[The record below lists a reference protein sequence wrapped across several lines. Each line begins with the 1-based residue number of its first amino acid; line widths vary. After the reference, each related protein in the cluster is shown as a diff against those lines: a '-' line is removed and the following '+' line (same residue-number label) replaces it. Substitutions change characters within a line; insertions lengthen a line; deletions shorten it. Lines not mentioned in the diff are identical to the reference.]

1 MCRTASLSLLLGI
14 AFLSSPGE
22 AAPPRKDSRPPNVLL
37 VTVDTLRPDA
47 LRWAGGKNPTPAF
60 DALAASGFRFPAAVS
75 PAPLTLPVHSS
86 LMTGLLPR
94 RHGVRDNGR
103 VLSGRIPTLAER
115 LSAGGWSTGAVV
127 SGYPLKALF
136 GLARG
141 FAEYDDILLAG
152 KTKVG
157 ERIAPE
163 TTAVALRFLKQHAAS
178 SPGKPFFLWVH
189 YFDAHDPY
197 DPPARLV
204 RPGPR
209 GLYDGEVAFVDEAL
223 ADLRNGLT
231 KLALGPTLTVL
242 TADHG
247 ESLGEHGEA
256 THGFFTYDSTLLV
269 PLVFD
274 FPGRIRSGESYA
286 PARLVDVLPT
296 LLDFLGLPPIPGDG
310 VSLRPMLQGKRQEIP
325 PAYVE
330 SQLPW
335 LAYGWAPLA
344 GLRTSSRKVIVAPR
358 PEFYDVSSDPREE
371 KNLWETRSGEARPL
385 LGELRKLE
393 SVPPAASARAG
404 GESAAKLRSLG
415 YLSAGSTRG
424 EAPTGGLA
432 DPKDRLAEKELLEE
446 AEGHYLNEDYLAAHA
461 AFQVALKMEPGNPF
475 ALLRMG
481 QVLVRFSRFSQAV
494 KPLQE
499 AVRFD
504 PTNAEARFAL
514 ADALSQARDRDRA
527 IEAWRALLVL
537 QPDRAAAWS
546 NLAAMLGEVGETEE
560 ALDATIRALELE
572 PTNWTYRLNAGDLR
586 FRLALIAATA
596 QKNDEARRQLMEAL
610 RVVPDL
616 RKKAAADP
624 RLAPLLPAELPRP

>member
-1 MCRTASLSLLLGI
+1 
-14 AFLSSPGE
+14 
-22 AAPPRKDSRPPNVLL
+22 
-37 VTVDTLRPDA
+37 RPDA
-47 LRWAGGKNPTPAF
+47 LGWAGGKGPTPAF

-75 PAPLTLPVHSS
+75 PAPLTLPVHTS

-94 RHGVRDNGR
+94 RHGIRDNGR
-103 VLSGRIPTLAER
+103 VLRGGIPTLAER
-115 LSAGGWSTGAVV
+115 LAASGWSTGAVV

-141 FAEYDDILLAG
+141 FGEYDDVLLAG
-152 KTKVG
+152 KTKIG

-163 TTAVALRFLKQHAAS
+163 TTAVALRFLRQHAS
-178 SPGKPFFLWVH
+178 TSPRKPFFLWVH
-189 YFDAHDPY
+189 YFDPHDPY
-197 DPPARLV
+197 EPPARLV

-209 GLYDGEVAFVDEAL
+209 GAYDGEVALVDESL
-223 ADLRNGLT
+223 AELRKGLAT
-231 KLALGPTLTVL
+231 LGLGPTMTVL

-256 THGFFTYDSTLLV
+256 THGFFVYDSTVLV

-274 FPGRIRSGESYA
+274 FPGRIRSGENRA
-286 PARLVDVLPT
+286 PARIVDVVPT
-296 LLDFLGLPPIPGDG
+296 VLDFLGLPAIPGDG
-310 VSLRPMLQGKRQEIP
+310 VSLRPTLEGRRQVIP

-330 SQLPW
+330 TQLPW

-344 GLRTSSRKVIVAPR
+344 ALRTADRKVIAAPR
-358 PEFYDVSSDPREE
+358 PEYFDLRRDAAEQR
-371 KNLWETRSGEARPL
+371 NLWETRSNEARPFL
-385 LGELRKLE
+385 AQLRKAE
-393 SVPPAASARAG
+393 SVPPAASAGAG
-404 GESAAKLRSLG
+404 GDSAAHLRSLG
-415 YLSAGSTRG
+415 YLSAGSSKG
-424 EAPTGGLA
+424 EAPPGSLA
-432 DPKDRLAEKELLEE
+432 DPKDRLAEKALLEE
-446 AEGHYLNEDYLAAHA
+446 AEGHYLNQDYRAAHL
-461 AFQVALKMEPGNPF
+461 AFQSALKLEPRNPF

-481 QVLVRFSRFSQAV
+481 QVLTRFSRFSQAV

-514 ADALSQARDRDRA
+514 ADALSQSGDRDRA
-527 IEAWRALLVL
+527 IEAWRAVLVL

-546 NLAAMLGEVGETEE
+546 NLGAMLGEVGETDE
-560 ALDATIRALELE
+560 ALDAAIRALELE
-572 PTNWTYRLNAGDLR
+572 PTNWTYRLNTGDLR

-596 QKNDEARRQLMEAL
+596 RKEDEARRQLGEAL

-624 RLAPLLPAELPRP
+624 RLAPLLPAELPKP